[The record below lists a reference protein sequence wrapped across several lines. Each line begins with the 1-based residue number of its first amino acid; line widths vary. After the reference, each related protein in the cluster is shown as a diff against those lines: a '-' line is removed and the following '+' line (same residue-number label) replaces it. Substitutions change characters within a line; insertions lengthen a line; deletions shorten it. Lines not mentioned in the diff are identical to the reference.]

1 MKKIIWLL
9 VLSGNLIFSQ
19 SMFRGDY
26 DYAVFPFDDQSG
38 IVEIYYSFSQLGYEP
53 KIVNNKELIEGTLQ
67 IKIFD
72 SSNSNIVVNRD
83 WEFQSKL
90 DSNNL
95 SNNLTGLLRFQIEL
109 GDYSCQ
115 IAAADKNNPNA
126 KESVEFDFSIK
137 GMNPNRFS
145 ISDILVASSLVQNS
159 KNKESMFYKN
169 TLEIVPNPSS
179 TFGKDLPVIFFYSE
193 VHNVNVNIESQK
205 LKIEHHLVNAS
216 NKIVYNKSKLVNRIN
231 PSIVDVGVIPVNKY
245 PTGYY
250 TLIITVA
257 DTLINLSTKS
267 YKQVYVYNP
276 DIIDSTSQQ
285 LANVNLL
292 ASELATLTIE
302 ELDELFEQSKYIA
315 SRKEVSDWE
324 KLTTAE
330 AKSTFIY
337 NFWEKRDETPGTP
350 ENEMKD
356 DYFNRVLYANYNFA
370 NLMQKKGW
378 KTDFGRIYVTYGK
391 PYEIERYP
399 NELNTKPY
407 EIWVYD
413 SIQGEGNIIFVFA
426 DLNGFGEYRLIHSNK
441 VGELSN
447 DDWYNLISGT

>member
-9 VLSGNLIFSQ
+9 VISVNIIFSQ

-26 DYAVFPFDDQSG
+26 DYAVFPFDDQTG
-38 IVEIYYSFSQLGYEP
+38 IVEVYYSFSQLGYEP
-53 KIVNNKELIEGTLQ
+53 KIINNKKIIEGILQ

-72 SSNSNIVVNRD
+72 SLNSNIVVKRD

-90 DSNNL
+90 DSNNF
-95 SNNLTGLLRFQIEL
+95 NNYLTGLLRFQIEL

-115 IAAADKNNPNA
+115 IIAADKNNQNA
-126 KESVEFDFSIK
+126 NESIEFDFSIK
-137 GMNPNRFS
+137 GIDPNRFS
-145 ISDILVASSLVQNS
+145 ISDIQVASSLVQNS

-179 TFGKDLPVIFFYSE
+179 TFGKDLPAIFFYSE
-193 VHNVNVNIESQK
+193 IHNVNVNIESQK
-205 LKIEHHLVNAS
+205 LKIEHHLINSS

-250 TLIITVA
+250 TLIVTAA
-257 DTLINLSTKS
+257 DTVMNLSTKS
-267 YKQVYVYNP
+267 YKQIYVYNP

-292 ASELATLTIE
+292 ASELATLTVE
-302 ELDELFEQSKYIA
+302 ELDELFDQSKYVA

-337 NFWEKRDETPGTP
+337 NFWEKRDDTPGTP
-350 ENEMKD
+350 ENEAKD
-356 DYFNRVLYANYNFA
+356 DYFNRVLYANHNFA

-441 VGELSN
+441 TGELSN